1 MLLFFFILC
10 KQEVQ
15 ICTLVW
21 PSTAGE
27 VLWDVTY
34 ATVVFLIP
42 GLVIVV
48 SYSKILQ
55 VLFYFVIQLGEVNN
69 HSLGINISSLYTN
82 TLKEYRHY

>member
-1 MLLFFFILC
+1 MLICFFILC

-27 VLWDVTY
+27 ILWDVTY
-34 ATVVFLIP
+34 AIVVFLIP
-42 GLVIVV
+42 GLVIVI
-48 SYSKILQ
+48 SYSRILQ
-55 VLFYFVIQLGEVNN
+55 VLFYFVKQLGEVNS
-69 HSLGINISSLYTN
+69 HSLGINISSSYTN